1 MAAEAASALHA
12 PLDVLVVRKLGCP
25 WQPELGFGAI
35 GEGGVRVVN
44 APLIEMLNISQ
55 EQLDQ
60 VVARGE
66 RGCSPVH
73 RYRGDRPPVGIE
85 GRTVILVDDGLATGF
100 TARAA
105 ISYAAR
111 RSTVLLA
118 VPVAPAETLEHF
130 ELSQGRRSGSR
141 PRITSLASGS
151 STWTSRRPR
160 TRRWRHSWQV
170 PQPPFPEPT
179 CRRRTRPPALKWSSV
194 RSTSRD
200 PDRAGASG
208 GDRGLRAWQRQQQVE
223 PRNLAVAQALNRVGF
238 ATLLFDLL
246 TCEEEQDRANVFDV
260 ELLGERLIDAT
271 KWLRERSDLGHLP
284 IAYFGASTGAAAALW
299 TAAELRHD
307 VAAVIS
313 RGGRPTWRHAGSPTC
328 SHRRC

>member
-1 MAAEAASALHA
+1 
-12 PLDVLVVRKLGCP
+12 
-25 WQPELGFGAI
+25 
-35 GEGGVRVVN
+35 
-44 APLIEMLNISQ
+44 MLNISQ

-60 VVARGE
+60 IVARE
-66 RGCSPVH
+66 ESEVARRVH

-105 ISYAAR
+105 IEVVRRLGAR
-111 RSTVLLA
+111 RISWRSRWR
-118 VPVAPAETLEHF
+118 PRRPSSNF
-130 ELSQGRRSGSR
+130 EPPQRRRSGSR

-170 PQPPFPEPT
+170 PQPPFPEPSAPAAD
-179 CRRRTRPPALKWSSV
+179 PP
-194 RSTSRD
+194 TSAEVVVG
-200 PDRAGASG
+200 PVHLPGILDRAGASG

-223 PRNLAVAQALNRVGF
+223 PPEPRRRPGAEPGWFRHASLRPSHVRGGTGPGKRVRRRAARRATDRCDEVAPRTFGRGPPAHRVLRSEHRRRRGP
-238 ATLLFDLL
+238 L
-246 TCEEEQDRANVFDV
+246 DRRRTAA
-260 ELLGERLIDAT
+260 R
-271 KWLRERSDLGHLP
+271 RRRSDP
-284 IAYFGASTGAAAALW
+284 
-299 TAAELRHD
+299 
-307 VAAVIS
+307 